1 MGEQMNIKELA
12 ARVLLADPKELADAI
27 GDVEETKRVLNRL
40 GGAEQMKHSSPV
52 AIIQRDYG
60 YVFEAHEKN
69 DTVLV
74 RRVYGVKNP
83 HYIASQ
89 SILSVKAVDG
99 GGYRARLDIDG
110 HRCFLLDLKC
120 GYSRA
125 LSMAVRAAIGWHR
138 ISDKCHG
145 KKGGKE

>member
-12 ARVLLADPKELADAI
+12 ARVLLADQKELADAI
-27 GDVEETKRVLNRL
+27 GEVEETKRVLNRL

-52 AIIQRDYG
+52 VIIQRDYG

-89 SILSVKAVDG
+89 GILSVKAVDG
-99 GGYRARLDIDG
+99 GVSRPARYRRPQVFSARSQMRIFQGALNGRSRG
-110 HRCFLLDLKC
+110 HRLASD
-120 GYSRA
+120 
-125 LSMAVRAAIGWHR
+125 IG
-138 ISDKCHG
+138 
-145 KKGGKE
+145 